1 MSYHVL
7 EKRSNLFDGYKK
19 VIRLEQLCILLI
31 QDQGNLHCIENR
43 CGHFGIS
50 LEDGDVCEGKIR
62 CPAHGIKFFLHNGEL
77 ANRTWENADPIKVFE
92 LTVTEHDVGLEL

>member
-19 VIRLEQLCILLI
+19 VIQLEQLCLLLI
-31 QDQGNLHCIENR
+31 QDRDQLYCIENR

-50 LEDGDVCEGKIR
+50 LENADVCDGTIR

-77 ANRTWENADPIKVFE
+77 AGRAWENADPIKVFE
-92 LTVTEHDVGLEL
+92 LIITTDEVAIEL